1 MPNTVIKKT
10 VELSLFTK
18 ISSRIGERD
27 KKEETNKQEKLGNKV
42 LGGKSN
48 QEMRGMG
55 WEGHIREG
63 GQGGHVN

>member
-1 MPNTVIKKT
+1 MPNTVVKKT

-42 LGGKSN
+42 LGGK
-48 QEMRGMG
+48 
-55 WEGHIREG
+55 
-63 GQGGHVN
+63 